1 MDKLFGTVIFMGV
14 VEFRYGSVVADLIFA
29 SLRAGSGKTAFRQ
42 FLSIVEGN
50 IESQGCGRAGRKR
63 SCFSIYPFRE
73 GGTLA
78 FHLEV
83 EFREMER
90 RAWSM

>member
-14 VEFRYGSVVADLIFA
+14 VEFQYGSVVADLIFA

-50 IESQGCGRAGRKR
+50 IESQGCGKAGRKR
-63 SCFSIYPFRE
+63 SCFLNISLQGRQDSRFPFR
-73 GGTLA
+73 G
-78 FHLEV
+78 
-83 EFREMER
+83 
-90 RAWSM
+90 